1 VPSSIPHRVIFL
13 SLCSRK
19 EKPYENG
26 FSFFMFIP
34 GFDKCN
40 SLQVT
45 AYLPAIIDRGAA
57 QKLVRRYIAI
67 RLELM

>member
-1 VPSSIPHRVIFL
+1 
-13 SLCSRK
+13 
-19 EKPYENG
+19 
-26 FSFFMFIP
+26 MFIP